1 MMAGGRKQRP
11 VVGIESTIRAGGG
24 KPVLEMSASYSD
36 AIYRAGGTPMLL
48 AAPQSAE
55 VSADDL
61 LDNIDALLFTG
72 GPDFH
77 TDRLGLGRVHPEARP
92 GPAAKQDF
100 DVALAKRALER
111 DMAILGICYG
121 MQLLGILAGARL
133 LQHLPEDRPD
143 ARVRHSDRSGQLK
156 VVRHAVTVK
165 PGSLLSKALGCAGSV
180 MCHSAHHQAITAPER
195 GWEVSAQ
202 DDDGLVEAIESTG
215 HHFAIGV
222 QWHPEREEPRETP
235 HDGLFRAL
243 VEAARDKPS
252 QSQPPR

>member
-1 MMAGGRKQRP
+1 MVVMTAGSGKRRP
-11 VVGIESTIRAGGG
+11 VVGIEPAIRAGGG
-24 KPVLEMSASYSD
+24 KPVLEMSTSYSD
-36 AIYRAGGTPMLL
+36 AVYHAGGMPMLL

-55 VSADDL
+55 VGAGDL
-61 LDNIDALLFTG
+61 LDTIDALLFTG

-77 TDRLGLGRVHPEARP
+77 TERLGLGPVHPEARL

-100 DVALAKRALER
+100 DVALAKGALER

-121 MQLLGILAGARL
+121 MQLLGILAGAGL

-165 PGSLLSKALGCAGSV
+165 PGSLVSKALGCAGSL

-202 DDDGLVEAIESTG
+202 DDDGLVEAIESTR

-222 QWHPEREEPRETP
+222 QWHPEREEQGKTP
-235 HDGLFRAL
+235 HAGLFRAL
-243 VEAARDKPS
+243 VEAARTPG
-252 QSQPPR
+252 R

>member
-1 MMAGGRKQRP
+1 MDLVVMMARGGKKRP
-11 VVGIESTIRAGGG
+11 VVGIEPTIRAGGE
-24 KPVLEMSASYSD
+24 KHLLEMSTSYSD
-36 AIYRAGGTPMLL
+36 AVYHAGGVPMLL

-55 VSADDL
+55 LSADDL
-61 LDNIDALLFTG
+61 LDPIDALLFTG

-77 TDRLGLGRVHPEARP
+77 TERLGLGPVHPEARL

-111 DMAILGICYG
+111 DTPILGICYG

-133 LQHLPEDRPD
+133 LQHLPEDCPD
-143 ARVRHSDRSGQLK
+143 ARVHHFDPSGELRA
-156 VVRHAVTVK
+156 VRHAVTVK
-165 PGSLLSKALGCAGSV
+165 PGSLVSKALGCAGSL
-180 MCHSAHHQAITAPER
+180 MCHSAHHQAITAPEQ

-202 DDDGLVEAIESTG
+202 DEDGLVEAIESAR

-222 QWHPEREEPRETP
+222 QWHPEKEEQGETP
-235 HDGLFRAL
+235 HDGLFRSL

-252 QSQPPR
+252 